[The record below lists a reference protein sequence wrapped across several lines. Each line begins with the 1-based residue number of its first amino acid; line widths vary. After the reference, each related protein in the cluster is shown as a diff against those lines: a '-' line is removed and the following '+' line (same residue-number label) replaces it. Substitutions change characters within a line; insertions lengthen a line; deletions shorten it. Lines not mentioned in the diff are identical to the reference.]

1 MTSGEYFL
9 FSGASG
15 TFPKMDHIIGH
26 KAKLNTCK
34 NVLRYLKYFFDHIRV
49 ELESISK
56 NFWISPKYLKLN
68 NILL

>member
-49 ELESISK
+49 ELE
-56 NFWISPKYLKLN
+56 
-68 NILL
+68 